1 MIITMFNVDGANNQ
15 DKGFEN
21 NKKEILHLFSAIEKD
36 LQINSLD
43 EKFASEKIFAGH
55 FILKIKKLIT
65 DYYEN
70 KVEIKGL
77 IEKTVNKMR

>member
-21 NKKEILHLFSAIEKD
+21 NKKEILHLFSTIEKD

-43 EKFASEKIFAGH
+43 EKFASEKIFASY

-65 DYYEN
+65 DYYDN

-77 IEKTVNKMR
+77 IEKP